1 MENKL
6 DVNSTTSSSS
16 HSISHSS
23 HTSHSSSTHSSHTS
37 SHTSSQTMNNLE
49 YTDETD
55 DFLSADSEILLP
67 QNDEPRQN
75 GRRLRRRQSEGDDDE
90 ADNHAAVAADTEFL
104 SELNCGP
111 TRCSFLACTV
121 GPLAKRQFTLF
132 KVRSRLWVRTL
143 DRLERNDI
151 EISSKLTGRVTRLPY
166 GVNPAYLGH
175 RSHLVT
181 TQVSSLA
188 QSLRFSIPILTNCK
202 KILILP
208 NFENF
213 EAKRA

>member
-1 MENKL
+1 
-6 DVNSTTSSSS
+6 
-16 HSISHSS
+16 
-23 HTSHSSSTHSSHTS
+23 
-37 SHTSSQTMNNLE
+37 MNNLE

-75 GRRLRRRQSEGDDDE
+75 VRRLRRRQSEGDDDE

-181 TQVSSLA
+181 TQVISSA
-188 QSLRFSIPILTNCK
+188 PSPILRFSIPILNYCK
-202 KILILP
+202 KY
-208 NFENF
+208 
-213 EAKRA
+213 